1 MFDLN
6 AIKEAL
12 YTEHGRKY
20 TSFFGALANMNSS
33 NKTYSLMTTNRKGVN
48 FLLNYYRISKLDMKT
63 LFDCIAKDVDI
74 RDMKSE
80 LFVSM
85 SRVVNATWNS
95 GESTEQTVYED
106 LMNNPKIKSVKKTGG
121 FGSRRDMIDKVD
133 IECILGNGKQCNIQV
148 KPYTEMITDKDR
160 NSDVDVFAFVR
171 GKSVRYEKN
180 K

>member
-6 AIKEAL
+6 VIKEAL
-12 YTEHGRKY
+12 YTDYGRKY
-20 TSFFGALANMNSS
+20 TSFFAALSNKDMS

-48 FLLNYYRISKLDMKT
+48 FLLYHYGIKKLDMKA
-63 LFDCIAKDVDI
+63 LFY
-74 RDMKSE
+74 
-80 LFVSM
+80 FVSNDDNIYDSDSEVFIGM
-85 SRVVNATWNS
+85 SRVVNATWDS

-121 FGSRRDMIDKVD
+121 FGSHRDMIDKVD

-160 NSDVDVFAFVR
+160 NSHVDVFAFVK
-171 GKSVRYEKN
+171 GKSVRYERN